1 MKKTLILGL
10 TAAGFTL
17 GSLTAHAVSDSQYP
31 ASDFQPKV
39 IFADKEL
46 TAKPA
51 QQTEYDPKYPATSFE
66 PKVVFADPDLIGRT
80 TSMSK
85 APPAKWNSI
94 RNILLQT
101 FNPKLSI
108 HNCRPG
114 VVKGEP
120 QTCLLQAEV
129 TRQFWYL
136 SPIYR

>member
-85 APPAKWNSI
+85 RPAGKVE
-94 RNILLQT
+94 
-101 FNPKLSI
+101 FDPKYPAA
-108 HNCRPG
+108 NFQPK
-114 VVKGEP
+114 V
-120 QTCLLQAEV
+120 
-129 TRQFWYL
+129 
-136 SPIYR
+136 IYP